1 MPIPRPILI
10 DTLPHQRAAITAVK
24 DALTESHGSAFAL
37 EFIRLHRSA
46 IHNAARARVCGRSA
60 IQIESQWIDTTARHS
75 GL

>member
-1 MPIPRPILI
+1 LI
-10 DTLPHQRAAITAVK
+10 DTLPHQRKAITAVK

-46 IHNAARARVCGRSA
+46 IYTAVRTRVCGRST
-60 IQIESQWIDTTARHS
+60 IQIESEWISITARHS